1 MEVVVDEVD
10 DKEVTK
16 VVEKINK
23 ELVKDINEGFVLVL
37 IW

>member
-1 MEVVVDEVD
+1 MVVDEVD